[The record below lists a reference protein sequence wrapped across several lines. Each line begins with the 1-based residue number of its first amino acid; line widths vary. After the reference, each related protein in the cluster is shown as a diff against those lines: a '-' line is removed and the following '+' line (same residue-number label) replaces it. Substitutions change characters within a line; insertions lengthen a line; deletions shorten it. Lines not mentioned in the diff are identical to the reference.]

1 MSDQR
6 EEPPEENAIRATLS
20 PRLEGHFLRT
30 SFSADAFQND
40 SVRHSTLTR
49 KLRISRRM
57 PAMCQRSF
65 QSAFRARRWSM
76 TRPPAVA
83 ARSSCRSA
91 LILVLFCFSN
101 NLYGGGA
108 KIFHGLLGLTSYPE
122 ALHNLD
128 FAASV
133 SHFPCPPLAKFQAF
147 SWRGLSETLAMSP
160 LAHHYAAISLRWN
173 LILSTPS
180 AFWRFGFPDRMR
192 ANSVIGLQRERAGGI
207 SRSFDIRNA
216 FEPMYPR
223 GG

>member
-1 MSDQR
+1 
-6 EEPPEENAIRATLS
+6 
-20 PRLEGHFLRT
+20 
-30 SFSADAFQND
+30 
-40 SVRHSTLTR
+40 
-49 KLRISRRM
+49 
-57 PAMCQRSF
+57 
-65 QSAFRARRWSM
+65 M

-160 LAHHYAAISLRWN
+160 LECSARPHRLPLCYLLYA
-173 LILSTPS
+173 TPS
-180 AFWRFGFPDRMR
+180 LASCFCRRIDPTLPVRAARDFGVFC
-192 ANSVIGLQRERAGGI
+192 
-207 SRSFDIRNA
+207 SRPLRSAPAQNPKGCGCAVGD
-216 FEPMYPR
+216 
-223 GG
+223 